1 MDKNSEYN
9 YKGMILSGFLMLVVE
24 IGLLV
29 GGGFLIANESVAS
42 FILGG
47 LALLVAIIVPIGF
60 VMLEPNQACV
70 LIFFGKYK
78 GTFARAGYYW
88 VNPFMTKKKL
98 SMRFDNLDIQP
109 IKVNDKAGNPV
120 MIGMVLVWRLQDT
133 YKAVFDLDTQGST
146 SIHVYRSFVE
156 IQGNAALREVA
167 GQYAYDND
175 GNPNELTLRSGG
187 AEINEL
193 LERKIN
199 ERLAIAGIKVVEA
212 RINYLAYAPEIAAV
226 MLKRQQAAAIISARE
241 KIVEGAVT
249 TVKMALEHLE
259 GNQVVK
265 LGEEQKAS
273 IVGNLLV
280 VLCSDEAAQ
289 PVIPTR

>member
-1 MDKNSEYN
+1 MNKNSEYN
-9 YKGMILSGFLMLVVE
+9 YKGMIINGFLMLVVE
-24 IGLLV
+24 IGMLV
-29 GGGFLIANESVAS
+29 GGGFLIANETVAS

-47 LALLVAIIVPIGF
+47 LMLLAAIIVPIGF

-78 GTFARAGYYW
+78 GTFEKAGYYW

-98 SMRFDNLDIQP
+98 SLRFDNLDIQP

-175 GNPNELTLRSGG
+175 GNPDELTLRSGG
-187 AEINEL
+187 SEINEL

-259 GNQVVK
+259 GDKVVK
-265 LGEEQKAS
+265 LGDDQKAS

>member
-1 MDKNSEYN
+1 MDKNSEYT
-9 YKGMILSGFLMLVVE
+9 YKGMILNGFLMLVVE
-24 IGLLV
+24 LGLLV
-29 GGGFLIANESVAS
+29 GGGFLIAAETVAS
-42 FILGG
+42 FIIGG
-47 LALLVAIIVPIGF
+47 LMLLAAIILPVGF

-78 GTFARAGYYW
+78 GTFEKAGYYW
-88 VNPFMTKKKL
+88 LNPFMTKKKL

-249 TVKMALEHLE
+249 TVKIALEHLE
-259 GNQVVK
+259 AGKVVS
-265 LGEEQKAS
+265 LGAEQKAS